1 MNNIVNYI
9 KNKIVSKPDL
19 AIVLGSGLSGL
30 QNILNNKIIIKYTDI
45 PDYFNTTVKG
55 HEGNFVFG
63 TFKNKYILI
72 AVGRFHYY
80 EGLSLDEVGLPI
92 KIFNALDCKNIIITN
107 SSGCLQASWT
117 LGDVMIIDGHYD
129 FTFRNNVQNPRLC
142 KGNNYYNQELID
154 LVLKIDT
161 KVKLGKYG
169 WVLGPTYETKAEIIN
184 MKDHGVNAVGM
195 STIPEVLMAHKLEI
209 NILVLALMSNYAV
222 GLTTDELT
230 HKKVLENSIKHN
242 QKFKLLLTNI
252 ISEI

>member
-1 MNNIVNYI
+1 
-9 KNKIVSKPDL
+9 
-19 AIVLGSGLSGL
+19 
-30 QNILNNKIIIKYTDI
+30 
-45 PDYFNTTVKG
+45 
-55 HEGNFVFG
+55 
-63 TFKNKYILI
+63 
-72 AVGRFHYY
+72 
-80 EGLSLDEVGLPI
+80 
-92 KIFNALDCKNIIITN
+92 
-107 SSGCLQASWT
+107 
-117 LGDVMIIDGHYD
+117 MIIDGHYD

-184 MKDHGVNAVGM
+184 MRDHGVNAVGM